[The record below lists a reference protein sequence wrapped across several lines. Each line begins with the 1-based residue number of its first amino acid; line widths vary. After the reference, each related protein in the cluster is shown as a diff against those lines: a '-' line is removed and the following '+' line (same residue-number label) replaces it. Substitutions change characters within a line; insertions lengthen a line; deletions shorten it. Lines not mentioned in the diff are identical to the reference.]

1 MAAGLTE
8 FLNEGKRQQD
18 LHGKREHELE
28 LKNVGFKNQKRLA
41 DYKHDLAVKKA
52 AIDNA
57 KYNQSL
63 FGVNYNTTGMTT
75 FQQKAQAGITAIS
88 SDPEA
93 VISRIKQLKSGN
105 NKLYQQQLAQFKNMY
120 QTYQKDIAKLSG
132 TKEGVAGVPD
142 MNRAL
147 PGLVKIMNANGM
159 EDIRNY
165 LVGQNASFGMIQAQ
179 ATRMQQAD
187 DLRKKAKD
195 KSPAVQAAVERLIES
210 GVSLTNIPIDKL
222 ISGYSTRLSLP
233 QQPAGT
239 QNPDAGKQL
248 GSFYSK
254 PDWETNDF
262 VATGNHFRIG
272 FKVPLNERMT
282 ATGAAKL
289 DRAVSQAYDDSK
301 RMFVAKGIPM
311 RRGQYALANRDLAE
325 RQAHA
330 EMMKDP
336 LVRKEIERK
345 QSMYRTMKAVSTPLI
360 QIGDLLAD
368 PNVKTGFAGL
378 VQKYHAGAKGQ
389 ISQFLNL
396 VGVDGSRTV
405 RMNDE
410 SDEAFKARKAD
421 RAMLFTT
428 LRKSLGTVERFTAVD
443 DHTSMSTG
451 EKQALIESLG
461 NLSAF
466 LLARYVQ
473 ADDNK
478 ISNDDVKQMRKNIG
492 LDAWISGKGMVKSKL
507 QYYIKDAQKHIIRLE
522 GYSRGRQPV
531 ASAKNYQHALLWER
545 MMEESGQI
553 NPNTGQVILTPDQQ
567 FQMAQQK
574 EKQAGAV
581 QAFGPI
587 PGNLEVNFSEKEA
600 KDIFKE
606 GMRHLNMDAGAV
618 SPENEDSVASN
629 FMFNKSLT
637 DQVRRARANKS
648 ELSEN
653 VYVTTL
659 LVKGGHKHFIVKLG
673 QTDVGSKFVP
683 SFESAFNTPED
694 LLKSEGISPSA
705 APPPAGSPNEPNA
718 VSKKRAKVV
727 RPTPKTNNTADIEQK
742 IAKIKARIAELEQG
756 IATKTGPFGAGY
768 MLDRNLRQLEAL
780 TEELNRLKGQQ

>member
-1 MAAGLTE
+1 MAAGLTG
-8 FLNEGKRQQD
+8 FLTEGLKQQD
-18 LHGKREHELE
+18 LHGKREHELA
-28 LKNVGFKNQKRLA
+28 LKNVDLKNQKRLA

-52 AIDNA
+52 GIDNA

-75 FQQKAQAGITAIS
+75 YQQKAQAGITALS

-93 VISRIKQLKSGN
+93 VISHIKQLKDSGN
-105 NKLYQQQLAQFKNMY
+105 SKLYQQQLAQFKNMY
-120 QTYQKDIAKLSG
+120 QTVQMELAKASG
-132 TKEGVAGVPD
+132 TERGVAGVPD

-159 EDIRNY
+159 EDIRNW

-210 GVSLTNIPIDKL
+210 GVSLTNVPTDKL
-222 ISGYSTRLSLP
+222 ISGYSTPLSLP

-330 EMMKDP
+330 EMMKTP
-336 LVRKEIERK
+336 ATRKEIERK

-368 PNVKTGFAGL
+368 KNVKTGFAGL
-378 VQKYHAGAKGQ
+378 IQKYHAGAKGQ
-389 ISQFLNL
+389 ISQFLNFM
-396 VGVDGSRTV
+396 GVDGSRTLK
-405 RMNDE
+405 MAGE

-421 RAMLFTT
+421 RALLFAT
-428 LRKSLGTVERFTAVD
+428 LRDNLGTVERFMAVD

-522 GYSRGRQPV
+522 GYSTGRQPM
-531 ASAKNYQHALLWER
+531 ANAKNYQHALLWER

-567 FQMAQQK
+567 FQIEQQK

-600 KDIFKE
+600 KDILRE
-606 GMRHLNMDAGAV
+606 GIKHLNMDAGAV
-618 SPENEDSVASN
+618 SAENEDSAASN

-648 ELSEN
+648 QLSEN
-653 VYVTTL
+653 VYVTTFL
-659 LVKGGHKHFIVKLG
+659 TKGGHKHFIVKLG
-673 QTDVGSKFVP
+673 NVAGKLVP

-705 APPPAGSPNEPNA
+705 APPPASSTTKRNV
-718 VSKKRAKVV
+718 VSEKRAKAV
-727 RPTPKTNNTADIEQK
+727 RSTPKTNNTADIEQK
-742 IAKIKARIAELEQG
+742 IAKTKARIAELEQG
-756 IATKTGPFGAGY
+756 IATKTGPFGAGF
-768 MLDRNLRQLEAL
+768 MLDRNLRELEAL
-780 TEELNRLKGQQ
+780 MEELNRLKGEQ